1 MKSRITSKHMENNVI
16 KESEVF
22 GREGGW
28 RLMYR
33 AVDDGVRRVTR
44 VLPVAGMGVLMQ
56 TLVQQSMPDGNFSE
70 PVIGGVTQLSGLVL
84 VEYARPEVG
93 DEIVILHRELMTTAE
108 FSARHGRKRPGQKAA
123 DLRAGAVVTF
133 NVGPGQS
140 QHTDESGESQGAEA

>member
-1 MKSRITSKHMENNVI
+1 MENIVI

-70 PVIGGVTQLSGLVL
+70 PVISGVTQLSGLVL
-84 VEYARPEVG
+84 VEYAQPEVG
-93 DEIVILHRELMTTAE
+93 GDIIILHRELMTPAE
-108 FSARHGRKRPGQKAA
+108 FSARHSRSRPGQKAA
-123 DLRAGAVVTF
+123 DIRAGSVVTF
-133 NVGPGQS
+133 NVSQVQS
-140 QHTDESGESQGAEA
+140 QDTSQVVDSEGAGT

>member
-1 MKSRITSKHMENNVI
+1 MENIVI

-70 PVIGGVTQLSGLVL
+70 PVISGVTQLSGLVL
-84 VEYARPEVG
+84 VEYARPEPG
-93 DEIVILHRELMTTAE
+93 DEVVVLHRELMTPAE
-108 FSARHGRKRPGQKAA
+108 FSARHSRKVPGKKAT
-123 DLRAGAVVTF
+123 DIRAGAVVTF

-140 QHTDESGESQGAEA
+140 QHTAQAGDSEGAEA